1 MSLEPSTKGWTFD
14 TLKQYI
20 DAKFT
25 EADKRYEQ
33 RFMDS
38 GTAVNAALQA
48 AEKAVTKAEAASE
61 KRFESVNEFRG
72 TLTDQAR
79 TFIPRAEADLRM
91 GTLEAQVRALT
102 ALNLERR
109 AGGAGMKE
117 LWGYI
122 IGIIGIIAILSK
134 FFIK

>member
-1 MSLEPSTKGWTFD
+1 MSPGDWDFL
-14 TLKQYI
+14 TLKEYV
-20 DAKFT
+20 DSKFE

-61 KRFESVNEFRG
+61 KRFESVNEFRA
-72 TLTDQAR
+72 TLADQQR

-91 GTLEAQVRALT
+91 GTLEAQVQALMT
-102 ALNLERR
+102 GNLERR
-109 AGGAGMKE
+109 AGGAGMRE

-134 FFIK
+134 LFIK